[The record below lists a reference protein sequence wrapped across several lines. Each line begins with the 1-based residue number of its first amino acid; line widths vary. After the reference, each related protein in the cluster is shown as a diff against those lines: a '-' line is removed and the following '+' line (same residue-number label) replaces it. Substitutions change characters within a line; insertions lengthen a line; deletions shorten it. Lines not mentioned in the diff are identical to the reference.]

1 MTIIETRNFNDYV
14 NKATTY
20 QGTFQT
26 AQDKKSKFAAY
37 LDSLYSY
44 PPKIKIKWNG
54 LDEFTDDLLVEE
66 NSGFIDTIENWFFN
80 TNPQEKSNEA
90 CASHYKRT
98 HANLKTFQESAYIAF
113 RDGAV

>member
-37 LDSLYSY
+37 LDSLYS
-44 PPKIKIKWNG
+44 
-54 LDEFTDDLLVEE
+54 
-66 NSGFIDTIENWFFN
+66 
-80 TNPQEKSNEA
+80 
-90 CASHYKRT
+90 
-98 HANLKTFQESAYIAF
+98 
-113 RDGAV
+113 